1 MIVWIVTD
9 VLLFL
14 FLFLFFV
21 FSPYFWAHFCLS
33 LPAVPSPV
41 SPLLSPALSSALP
54 ACSWLLCFAV
64 SQLEVL
70 HYRLSVSSA
79 LHSPAQPSLQA
90 LHAYQVL
97 AALILFCFTPALW
110 CEPWSAWQCSGKARV
125 RPGAN
130 WGDSGQF
137 QAE

>member
-9 VLLFL
+9 VLLF
-14 FLFLFFV
+14 FVLFFV
-21 FSPYFWAHFCLS
+21 FLIFLLTSGLS
-33 LPAVPSPV
+33 LFSFSPQSPFPSP
-41 SPLLSPALSSALP
+41 SSALSGF
-54 ACSWLLCFAV
+54 CVLL

-97 AALILFCFTPALW
+97 AALDPFCFTPALW
-110 CEPWSAWQCSGKARV
+110 CKPQSSCQCSGKAR
-125 RPGAN
+125 A
-130 WGDSGQF
+130 
-137 QAE
+137 

>member
-14 FLFLFFV
+14 FSFSLFLGSHFF
-21 FSPYFWAHFCLS
+21 LS
-33 LPAVPSPV
+33 LPSLPFPSP
-41 SPLLSPALSSALP
+41 SSALSGF
-54 ACSWLLCFAV
+54 CVLL

-97 AALILFCFTPALW
+97 AALDLFRFTPAPW
-110 CEPWSAWQCSGKARV
+110 CKPQSSCQCSGKMRAWL
-125 RPGAN
+125 GA
-130 WGDSGQF
+130 S
-137 QAE
+137 